1 MPAHSTRSTAA
12 QRGRAVGRRASAVW
26 WSVWLVLALVLAPAL
41 GQMHRAVHGDA
52 APALSAHSAHGG
64 PHAAPGDQT
73 SWVAA
78 LFSGHHLVDC
88 QLLDQLTLG
97 DAPRSAPALAHAA
110 PATAPPAGPPA
121 HCSARRT
128 AAFQARAPPLAM
140 GWGARPAPSHT

>member
-1 MPAHSTRSTAA
+1 MPAHSTRFAA
-12 QRGRAVGRRASAVW
+12 APLGRAVGRAATSVW

-52 APALSAHSAHGG
+52 APALSAHSAQGG
-64 PHAAPGDQT
+64 AHAAPGDQT

-110 PATAPPAGPPA
+110 PATAPPIGPPA
-121 HCSARRT
+121 HFSARRT

-140 GWGARPAPSHT
+140 GWGTPPAPSHT